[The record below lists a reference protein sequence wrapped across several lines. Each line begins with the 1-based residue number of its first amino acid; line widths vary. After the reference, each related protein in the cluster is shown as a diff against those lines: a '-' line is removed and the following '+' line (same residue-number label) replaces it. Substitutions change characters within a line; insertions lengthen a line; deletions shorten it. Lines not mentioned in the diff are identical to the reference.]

1 MLSIQEY
8 LWQVEDYI
16 SLLEWSS
23 MKSVR
28 PAFGPRSLWIPKNW
42 VLESEQ
48 YEEMSN
54 WSQEMCFQDAA
65 KCHQLLLDPHGYKHF
80 RIRLSDK
87 TCNTSYYFSLSD
99 WMVPSRIVGL
109 SESFGKDLQALYL
122 LMRSFEWVVLWISSS
137 YTESPTHRQLLWL
150 CIAPFRWLLLWCI
163 GFDLPQ
169 CANRLPLVR
178 VANSPVPIDSDM
190 NPKLGWEQR
199 VRSKLVRYFGI
210 AIGPLWNW

>member
-1 MLSIQEY
+1 
-8 LWQVEDYI
+8 
-16 SLLEWSS
+16 
-23 MKSVR
+23 
-28 PAFGPRSLWIPKNW
+28 
-42 VLESEQ
+42 
-48 YEEMSN
+48 
-54 WSQEMCFQDAA
+54 MCFQDAA

-210 AIGPLWNW
+210 AIGPLWNWQGCASCQTDHGDELRETRWCLLGLWSSQEILNSLILLVFQEPQ